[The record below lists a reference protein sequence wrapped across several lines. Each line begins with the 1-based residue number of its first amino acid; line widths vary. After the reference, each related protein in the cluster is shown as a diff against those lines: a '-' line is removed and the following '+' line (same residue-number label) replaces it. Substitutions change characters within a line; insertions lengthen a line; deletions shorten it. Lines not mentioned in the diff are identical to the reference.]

1 VLDDAHAAEGAVAS
15 TWSLSIY
22 RGDPVYD
29 ELLQVL
35 ADHRAFSVPVVRRL
49 RHRTAGS
56 TYLAGVAET
65 ASAVPDLEHV
75 LDAADAQGRLSRQSH
90 FGYAMLAEGLSACL
104 IFASSEEILIRP
116 LIAPTAS
123 HPAFED
129 LTQRVYLSATL
140 GDGGELERAF
150 GRKRIARIKA
160 PANWE
165 NQGTGRRFFC
175 FPDLVKGLEED
186 AVPDFVREQIMAFG
200 KAVLLA
206 PNKRAR
212 DRLVQAVKPGEMAHW
227 QADDSDDAPENFLA
241 APTGVL
247 ALANRYDGIDLPD
260 QACRLVVLSGSPNG
274 AHLQERFLYQSL
286 GAHVVLNERI
296 RTRITQGA
304 GRATRNS
311 ADYAAVLMLGRDLR
325 EFCMPLEH
333 RNAMHPELRA
343 EINFGLDYSDLS
355 KPEVLENLLH
365 FRHQDQD
372 WQEANQ
378 QIRAARDEAPRVA
391 LPGTEHLSAA
401 VQYEVGAMDA
411 AWQGDWPRAVD
422 QARKVIEA
430 LPGTTEI
437 RRYQALW
444 HYLLGSWAVA
454 ASRSDGQP
462 HWRDLADR
470 HFGDARAAA
479 RGTQWL
485 RDITTDATRL
495 LAASAPTVETEDP
508 LDAWVIDAV
517 TVNPA
522 RTSAKQYVTYEKTLR
537 DGLAQTEHKPF
548 EAALDVLGRLMGADV
563 LPRSGEEAQ
572 PDSVW
577 MFGDHWWVA
586 LEAKSEAA
594 PDKEVPVRDIREA
607 CGHLSYASAQ
617 TGKPVPDGSITVM
630 ATPQTGVA
638 KVGDWVADKPV
649 FLASPQLLL
658 QIAEQILRAWDAIRA
673 QTRELQPEAA
683 RPVVASL
690 LSRHQA
696 LPNQWLPTL
705 TVRLIGLPQ

>member
-1 VLDDAHAAEGAVAS
+1 
-15 TWSLSIY
+15 
-22 RGDPVYD
+22 
-29 ELLQVL
+29 
-35 ADHRAFSVPVVRRL
+35 
-49 RHRTAGS
+49 
-56 TYLAGVAET
+56 
-65 ASAVPDLEHV
+65 V
-75 LDAADAQGRLSRQSH
+75 LDAADTQGRLSRQAH
-90 FGYAMLAEGLSACL
+90 FGYAKLSEGLSACL

-123 HPAFED
+123 HSAFEG

-150 GRKRIARIKA
+150 GRKKIARIKA
-160 PANWE
+160 PADWE

-175 FPDLVKGLEED
+175 FPDLVKGLDEND
-186 AVPDFVREQIMAFG
+186 VPDFVREQITDFG

-212 DRLVQAVKPGEMAHW
+212 DRLVETVKPGEMACW
-227 QADDSDDAPENFLA
+227 QADDSDDAPQNFLSA
-241 APTGVL
+241 ATGVL

-260 QACRLVVLSGSPNG
+260 KTCRLVVLSGSPNG

-286 GAHVVLNERI
+286 AAHVVLNERI

-343 EINFGLDYSDLS
+343 EINFGLDYSDLP
-355 KPEVLENLLH
+355 KIEVLENLLH
-365 FRHQDQD
+365 FREQDQD
-372 WQEANQ
+372 WQGANQ

-391 LPGTEHLSAA
+391 LPGTEHLNAA
-401 VQYEVGAMDA
+401 VAYEVGAIDA
-411 AWQGDWPRAVD
+411 AWQGDWPRAVE
-422 QARKVIEA
+422 QAKKVIEA

-444 HYLLGSWAVA
+444 HYLLASWAVA

-462 HWRDLADR
+462 HWKDLADK

-485 RDITTDATRL
+485 REITTDANRL
-495 LAASAPTVETEDP
+495 LTASSVVAEAVEDP
-508 LDAWVIDAV
+508 LDTWVIDAV
-517 TVNPA
+517 TANPA
-522 RTSAKQYVTYEKTLR
+522 RTSAKSYAALEKIVR
-537 DGLAQTEHKPF
+537 EGLAQIDHKPF
-548 EAALDVLGRLMGADV
+548 EAALDALGQLMGADV

-577 MFGDHWWVA
+577 MFGDQWWIAV
-586 LEAKSEAA
+586 EAKSEVA
-594 PDKEVPVRDIREA
+594 PDKEIPVRDIREA
-607 CGHLSYASAQ
+607 CGHLGYASAQ
-617 TGKPVPDGSITVM
+617 TGRPVPDGSVTLI
-630 ATPQTGVA
+630 ATRQTGVA
-638 KVGDWVADKPV
+638 KVGHWVADKPV
-649 FLASPQLLL
+649 FLVSPQLLF
-658 QIAEQILRAWDAIRA
+658 QVADQVLRAWDAVRA
-673 QTRELQPEAA
+673 QTRELQAETA
-683 RPVVASL
+683 RPLIASL
-690 LSRHQA
+690 LARHQA
-696 LPNQWLPTL
+696 LPGQWLPTL
-705 TVRLIGLPQ
+705 TTRLIGVTR